1 MSQLPNGNNGYVNG
15 DHASNSYEYSYRD
28 DGAAGAQRDHR
39 PGGYGALNA
48 NTTNL
53 SVPPDLGQGTTA
65 PFFEQPVGIHNG
77 YPQPRHRAGDRP
89 HAGGQGLVG
98 NREREVQA
106 PAMLYGNG
114 PAGRQIE
121 GTHSSNHARTYCSK
135 RPNT

>member
-1 MSQLPNGNNGYVNG
+1 MSQIPNGNNGYVNG
-15 DHASNSYEYSYRD
+15 DHASNAYEYSYRD
-28 DGAAGAQRDHR
+28 DGAAEGRRDHR

-53 SVPPDLGQGTTA
+53 SVPPGLGQGTTA
-65 PFFEQPVGIHNG
+65 AFVEQPVGIHNG
-77 YPQPRHRAGDRP
+77 YPHPRHRAGDRP

-98 NREREVQA
+98 NREREAQA
-106 PAMLYGNG
+106 PATLYGNR